1 MTILRDVASE
11 LMKMFLADLRL
22 SLAILATV
30 CVGAAIH
37 VVGAPGWVTGLVL
50 TLGTGAS
57 IAAAILSA
65 ARKA

>member
-1 MTILRDVASE
+1 MTILREVVGE

-22 SLAILATV
+22 SLTILATV

-37 VVGAPGWVTGLVL
+37 AAGAPGWITGFVL
-50 TLGTGAS
+50 ILGTGAA

-65 ARKA
+65 ARKS